1 MFIVALLALAVAG
14 CTTTGTPTVHPTD
27 TTPSSMPTQTA
38 PTGTP
43 APTSWLDGYTEYP
56 HTGMDEQTLFNQ
68 AVGKFLVYYHN
79 SDWTMPKTGEMLHG
93 DAHHGVI
100 YKIQFSNPSGSEK
113 TIIAGSDIKSTFQYY
128 SGGSRGLMLTS
139 DVFYDPATGTEYG
152 SITLAN
158 GESKIVYML
167 AYINDD
173 SAYDT
178 YGKAI
183 DIVSLDFNPH
193 YFEQVY

>member
-1 MFIVALLALAVAG
+1 MFTVALLALAVAG

-27 TTPSSMPTQTA
+27 TTPSSIPTQTA

-43 APTSWLDGYTEYP
+43 APKSWLDGYTEYP

-68 AVGKFLVYYHN
+68 AVGRFLVYYRN
-79 SDWTMPKTGEMLHG
+79 VDWTMPKADG
-93 DAHHGVI
+93 DSHHGLI
-100 YKIQFSNPSGSEK
+100 YKLQFYNPNNPEK
-113 TIIAGSDIKSTFQYY
+113 TIIAGSSIKSTLQDD
-128 SGGSRGLMLTS
+128 SGGRRGLIFTS
-139 DVFYDPATGTEYG
+139 DVFYDPATDTDYN
-152 SITLAN
+152 SFTLAN
-158 GESKIVYML
+158 GETKDVYML